1 MENPQIYIPWPIR
14 ARAHHRNR
22 GTVVKDRGSSR
33 GAADLAVGTSPP
45 SLMVTERPEGR
56 RSRKEVG
63 PGTPGGELPTYP
75 LVN

>member
-45 SLMVTERPEGR
+45 SLMVTERPEDAGVV
-56 RSRKEVG
+56 RKLDLARQVAN
-63 PGTPGGELPTYP
+63 YP
-75 LVN
+75 LTLW